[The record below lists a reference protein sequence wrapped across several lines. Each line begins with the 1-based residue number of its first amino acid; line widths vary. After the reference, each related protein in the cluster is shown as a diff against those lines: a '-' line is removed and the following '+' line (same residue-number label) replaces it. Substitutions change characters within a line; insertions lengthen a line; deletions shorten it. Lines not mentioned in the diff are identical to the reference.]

1 MILERGGLYSS
12 EAGAWGRGVKEALFG
27 TLEETYMYAYVNGE
41 TGGLAGV
48 EEVGTKTGCRNPLP
62 LEHGKSPAPTACLL
76 CGGGCVY
83 TV

>member
-1 MILERGGLYSS
+1 M
-12 EAGAWGRGVKEALFG
+12 KEALFG

-48 EEVGTKTGCRNPLP
+48 EEAGTKTGSRNRLP
-62 LEHGKSPAPTACLL
+62 LEHGRSPGPTAFLL

-83 TV
+83 MV